1 MRGLAGN
8 LRRQHAHIKV
18 FAMMIPPYGHHTATI
33 TPCSNGDGTKLG
45 VLEEKGKKRQLN
57 SRSEWNKTKKRTF
70 GPVTGVQIFTGEKED
85 FADGGN
91 SYFCVT
97 AGEMTKEMIQEYLSH
112 HFEPKPSDGFDVEP

>member
-18 FAMMIPPYGHHTATI
+18 FAMMILPCGHHTATI
-33 TPCSNGDGTKLG
+33 IPCSNGNGTNLG
-45 VLEEKGKKRQLN
+45 VSEEKGKKRQLN
-57 SRSEWNKTKKRTF
+57 SRSEEKKTKKRIF

-91 SYFCVT
+91 TRCSGKPLVT
-97 AGEMTKEMIQEYLSH
+97 ST
-112 HFEPKPSDGFDVEP
+112 